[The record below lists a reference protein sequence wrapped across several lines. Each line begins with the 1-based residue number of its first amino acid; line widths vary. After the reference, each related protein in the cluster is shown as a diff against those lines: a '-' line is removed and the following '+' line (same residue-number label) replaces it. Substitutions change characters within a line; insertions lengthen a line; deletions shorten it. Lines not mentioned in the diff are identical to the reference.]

1 MMRLLRDILVAGFVA
16 ALSLSGA
23 PPLHAQASR
32 IAVVEISYMIDGRT
46 LELSLA
52 EFLELS
58 PGLSFSTEEE
68 LSRFVASLQDKLRAE
83 RLFDTSSTVTYE
95 LDGSKAHLYVSVKDS
110 INALAVPFPKYS
122 GSEGASLAVRYK
134 DFNFLGTMRPLSVS
148 ADYYFSARKLDLGAE
163 LEYAFDYAG
172 ARWDTSA
179 SLGLGLAVEAAPK
192 LDAGFSASGVWPM
205 PWLGLDW
212 EAGPVVSYSYAGATD
227 RHRSSLGAKLALYLD
242 RSVAWSV
249 DLMPAYSFSVRD
261 GAAVHSVSAALG
273 TAAAIP
279 VWTAPSASR
288 VTLSPSASISFS
300 EFFGSSPADLA
311 LKLAPSL
318 AYADLKLAGNQRHG
332 VTFSA
337 GADYAYHMLRGS
349 EKAHDL
355 KLSADL
361 SAFAAFSPLVGL
373 NARFVGRWFVDR
385 TYWGRANSFD
395 WWALVRGKSGSK
407 ISDVGAVVNLELP
420 INFAQGLFFDSPT
433 FEAEVHLN
441 AFIDAGFVR
450 ADGAADFFGL
460 ESRVLCAGVDAIV
473 YPAKARAF
481 TYRLSVGVDLLSARA
496 KGSIG
501 SEDLEIWLGLG
512 LHF

>member
-1 MMRLLRDILVAGFVA
+1 MMRLLRDVLVAVCVA
-16 ALSLSGA
+16 ALSLLVA
-23 PPLHAQASR
+23 PPLHAQAAR
-32 IAVVEISYMIDGRT
+32 IVVVEINYSIDGRT
-46 LELSLA
+46 LERPLA

-58 PGLSFSTEEE
+58 PGLSFPSEEE
-68 LSRFVASLQDKLRAE
+68 LSRFVASLQDKLLSE

-95 LDGSKAHLYVSVKDS
+95 IVGLEARLYVSVKDS

-179 SLGLGLAVEAAPK
+179 SLGLGLAAEAVPK
-192 LDAGFSASGVWPM
+192 VDAGFSAAGAWPM

-212 EAGPVVSYSYAGATD
+212 EAGPVVSYSYAGAND
-227 RHRSSLGAKLALYLD
+227 RHRSSFGAKLALYLD

-249 DLMPAYSFSVRD
+249 DFKPAYSFSVSD
-261 GAAVHSVSAALG
+261 GKAVHSVAAALG

-279 VWTAPSASR
+279 VWTSPTASR
-288 VTLSPSASISFS
+288 VTLSPSAGVSFS
-300 EFFGSSPADLA
+300 DSFDSSPADLA

-318 AYADLKLAGNQRHG
+318 AYSDLRLAGNQRRGLTFG
-332 VTFSA
+332 V
-337 GADYAYHMLRGS
+337 GADYVFHTLWGPAEAY
-349 EKAHDL
+349 DL
-355 KLSADL
+355 KLSADFA
-361 SAFAAFSPLVGL
+361 AFAAFSPLVGL

-407 ISDVGAVVNLELP
+407 ISDAGAVVNLELP

-441 AFIDAGFVR
+441 AFIDAGLVR
-450 ADGAADFFGL
+450 ADGAADLFGP

-473 YPAKARAF
+473 YPAKARSF
-481 TYRLSVGVDLLSARA
+481 TYRLSAGVDLLSARA